1 MQIPDQI
8 RRSFTPGNHANQP
21 KKGGREGGVEG
32 GRRAYLGIDE
42 DGVLVGGLVEEEVEA
57 GLELLCFLL
66 NQREEE
72 NGKKGSVFMFQQ
84 NRVVTSINKNERS

>member
-1 MQIPDQI
+1 ME
-8 RRSFTPGNHANQP
+8 GV
-21 KKGGREGGVEG
+21 REGGVEG

-84 NRVVTSINKNERS
+84 NRVVTSINKKERS

>member
-1 MQIPDQI
+1 M
-8 RRSFTPGNHANQP
+8 
-21 KKGGREGGVEG
+21 EG

-84 NRVVTSINKNERS
+84 NRVVTSINKKERS